1 MMQWMPYG
9 QTLDEFKAQLR
20 TFAAAFP
27 NVMVAFGPAGHGFYM
42 LGSEDPLTLDPS
54 AMRAVLE
61 RPGVLADI
69 SSAFDSGR
77 STLDAWLS
85 FIPSLVWLSGGQVKA
100 FVGDGP
106 MITDDRP
113 LPEYFLL
120 RRAFGPKSPVISHKL
135 LVSLTPPPS

>member
-1 MMQWMPYG
+1 
-9 QTLDEFKAQLR
+9 
-20 TFAAAFP
+20 
-27 NVMVAFGPAGHGFYM
+27 M
-42 LGSEDPLTLDPS
+42 LGSEDPLTLDPT

-135 LVSLTPPPS
+135 LVSLTPPSS